1 MKNKPK
7 YKLFI
12 VRKYVKARDVSEA
25 CRLEK
30 QHKPD
35 DVWVDEEWKKGSNI
49 QLADAIGF
57 NAPQRE
63 EDEE

>member
-1 MKNKPK
+1 MKKKPQ
-7 YKLFI
+7 YKLFV

-25 CRLEK
+25 VRIERTL
-30 QHKPD
+30 KPD
-35 DVWVDEEWKKGSNI
+35 DVWVDEEWKKGSNM

-63 EDEE
+63 DED